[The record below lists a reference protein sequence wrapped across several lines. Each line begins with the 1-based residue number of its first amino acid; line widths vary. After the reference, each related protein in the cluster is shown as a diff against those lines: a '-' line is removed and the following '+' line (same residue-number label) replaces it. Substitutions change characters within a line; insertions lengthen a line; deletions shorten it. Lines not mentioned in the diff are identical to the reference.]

1 MSQKPKLIKLESAEK
16 YQKLFD
22 RDSGT
27 SGMKSGHVIL
37 QSGENIGEHSTGER
51 EEALVILKGKGEAV
65 IGKGGIFDIEKD
77 TVLYIPPQT
86 GHDIKNTG
94 LEILEYIFIVSN
106 VRTF

>member
-16 YQKLFD
+16 YQRLFSK
-22 RDSGT
+22 DSGT
-27 SGMKSGHVIL
+27 AGMKSGHVIL
-37 QSGENIGEHSTGER
+37 QPGENIGEHSTGER

-65 IGKGGIFDIEKD
+65 IGKGEIFNIEKD

-94 LEILEYIFIVSN
+94 LEILEYIFIISN
-106 VRTF
+106 V